1 MAAKRQEM
9 ALSEIATEKVL
20 PVEIWHQIWENLD
33 FQNRQKI
40 CVLVCQN
47 WKFQIRN
54 QPKFSS
60 EVKLKTMDHELEDI
74 NAILSSWPVLERLYV
89 TCQKEMPRL
98 GLKLKF
104 QEVNCLEE
112 LDSVGEVKMLC
123 LDPKNIQAPV
133 EMKHISWFQIN
144 ESSEFLGFHFNG
156 FGHFKERK
164 IELETKLREMRN
176 LSILSIDVNY
186 SPCDFE
192 FDLFNMD
199 WFSSLGLENVNW
211 IELFSD
217 DFSHYLEM
225 KRQKKKQSKTISM
238 SHLHGDCYEKFE
250 ELLKNIPEFQL
261 ILQKPNFIIGMQHF
275 LGILNSMSKIKNLI
289 IDGEDCI
296 QGDVG
301 SYFLEVNHEIGN
313 RLNEKDTEKCFQ
325 NAMEIIDKFPRDE
338 TNFVI
343 RETEYGLAIKK
354 TKGNPPELTRI
365 FEDGNGRVI

>member
-1 MAAKRQEM
+1 MAAKSQKLV
-9 ALSEIATEKVL
+9 LSEVATEKVL

-40 CVLVCQN
+40 CVLVCKT

-104 QEVNCLEE
+104 QEINCLEE

-144 ESSEFLGFHFNG
+144 ESSEFLDDE
-156 FGHFKERK
+156 ERK

-176 LSILSIDVNY
+176 LSILSIDVDY

-225 KRQKKKQSKTISM
+225 KRQKKKQSKTIST
-238 SHLHGDCYEKFE
+238 SRLYGECYEKFE

-261 ILQKPNFIIGMQHF
+261 ILQKSNFVIRMQDF

-301 SYFLEVNHEIGN
+301 SYFLEVYHEIGN

-343 RETEYGLAIKK
+343 RETEYGIAIRK

-365 FEDGNGRVI
+365 FEDEDGQVI